1 MGEIIEANYKEITSL
16 TEKTTEE
23 LAAETNT
30 LWQQME
36 MVGNIGFMLA
46 AQAGERLIVI
56 KDRLA
61 HGEWETWV
69 KNNLNFS
76 IRKANNMMRLA
87 EKMEDK
93 NSLFSKTQISA
104 DIGISKVY
112 ELLYAPEEVA
122 EQVIKNEDVS
132 GMTVKKLKEELKRY
146 KEASE
151 EKSADLDRLEEELTA
166 AKAKVE
172 DAEKR
177 VKDLQEQAKE
187 VPLTNTEEIERL
199 EKELAGAKEELL
211 REKEKVKEAKANADA
226 QRISAVEAARKQAAD
241 EAKKKFDEESEL
253 LRSSNRQA
261 AEEIDRLQRQV
272 KNSQNTVL
280 VEFKL
285 KSRQLQVDFNEC
297 IASIT
302 DVKKADP
309 QQAEKMKNALKIVM
323 TKLMEE
329 LND

>member
-1 MGEIIEANYKEITSL
+1 MGEIIEANYREITSL

-23 LAAETNT
+23 LVAETNT

-36 MVGNIGFMLA
+36 MVGNVGFLLA

-61 HGEWETWV
+61 HGEWETWA

-132 GMTVKKLKEELKRY
+132 GMTVKELKEELKRY

-151 EKSADLDRLEEELTA
+151 EKSADLDRLEAELTE
-166 AKAKVE
+166 AKAKAE
-172 DAEKR
+172 DAEKK
-177 VKDLQEQAKE
+177 VKVLQEQAKE
-187 VPLTNTEEIERL
+187 VPPGNTEEIERL
-199 EKELAGAKEELL
+199 EKELEGAKEELL
-211 REKEKVKEAKANADA
+211 REKEKVKEAKTNADA

-241 EAKKKFDEESEL
+241 EAKKRFDEESEL

-261 AEEIDRLQRQV
+261 AEEIDRLQRQI

-302 DVKKADP
+302 DVKKVDP

>member
-132 GMTVKKLKEELKRY
+132 GMTVKELKEELKRY

-166 AKAKVE
+166 AKTKAE

-323 TKLMEE
+323 TKLMEK